1 MARLSELGVA
11 VPVSDEV
18 AAAISLDE
26 GLTAVSPVESDCP
39 AIEGGGGEDDVE
51 SKDPTT
57 TPEPKIRA
65 SSITFALEPNS
76 RRDVM
81 IALLPTPNLPVS
93 EEHASS
99 TAKEE
104 EISGAITIYENA
116 DATEKVVV
124 KASIML

>member
-1 MARLSELGVA
+1 MSE
-11 VPVSDEV
+11 EV

-26 GLTAVSPVESDCP
+26 GSTGTSPIESDVP
-39 AIEGGGGEDDVE
+39 AIEGAGEDE
-51 SKDPTT
+51 GEPKDPTT
-57 TPEPKIRA
+57 TPEPKRA

-81 IALLPTPNLPVS
+81 IALLPTLNPLPS
-93 EEHASS
+93 EEHAGS
-99 TAKEE
+99 TAKE

-124 KASIML
+124 KAVITL